1 MKLSVKRDPP
11 LFRDRADQA
20 AGFARIG
27 RNEVVMRQN
36 AIIGDCMWI
45 ETSDPEQGRSAKL

>member
-1 MKLSVKRDPP
+1 MNLSVKRGSP

-20 AGFARIG
+20 AGYAWIG
-27 RNEVVMRQN
+27 RNEVAMRQN